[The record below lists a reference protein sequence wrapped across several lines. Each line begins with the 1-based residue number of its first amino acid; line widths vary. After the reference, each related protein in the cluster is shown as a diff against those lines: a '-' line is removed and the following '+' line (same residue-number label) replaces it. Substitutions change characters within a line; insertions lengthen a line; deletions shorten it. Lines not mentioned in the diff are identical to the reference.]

1 MNNQKMGFEHTN
13 TAASREN
20 FMEELLHVVKDVEEL
35 LNVDDN
41 QILEGNAAAH
51 AHLHESLQAVKKRL
65 AAAQDTLIGRAQEA
79 ARSTFQYYHY

>member
-1 MNNQKMGFEHTN
+1 MNNQTMGFEHSN
-13 TAASREN
+13 TAASRES
-20 FMEELLHVVKDVEEL
+20 FMAELLHVVEDVEEL

-41 QILEGNAAAH
+41 QTGEGNAAAQT
-51 AHLHESLQAVKKRL
+51 HLHESLQVVKKRL